1 MSVDIQL
8 IEHKP
13 VSPADHAHPRNKR
26 YGYSNHGISDFF
38 SGIPDK
44 EIHCS
49 LIKIC
54 CPFLVKSVTIYM
66 VFTKVPDADLLR
78 EGLRSLSFYLNKDSI
93 MVYGW
98 TIKRSGDGQDK
109 KS

>member
-1 MSVDIQL
+1 MVV
-8 IEHKP
+8 EFK
-13 VSPADHAHPRNKR
+13 
-26 YGYSNHGISDFF
+26 ISFLV
-38 SGIPDK
+38 
-44 EIHCS
+44 HCS

-78 EGLRSLSFYLNKDSI
+78 EGHRGLSFYLNKDSI

-98 TIKRSGDGQDK
+98 TIKRSGDRQDK
-109 KS
+109 R

>member
-1 MSVDIQL
+1 MSFESDIW
-8 IEHKP
+8 
-13 VSPADHAHPRNKR
+13 
-26 YGYSNHGISDFF
+26 
-38 SGIPDK
+38 DK

>member
-1 MSVDIQL
+1 MCLS
-8 IEHKP
+8 
-13 VSPADHAHPRNKR
+13 AYNA
-26 YGYSNHGISDFF
+26 NHGRQDRLSD
-38 SGIPDK
+38 IWDK
-44 EIHCS
+44 VIHCS

-54 CPFLVKSVTIYM
+54 CHFLVKSVTIYM

-93 MVYGW
+93 MVYVW

>member
-1 MSVDIQL
+1 MALLFAGSGAGWLVR
-8 IEHKP
+8 
-13 VSPADHAHPRNKR
+13 SCR
-26 YGYSNHGISDFF
+26 Y
-38 SGIPDK
+38 K

-54 CPFLVKSVTIYM
+54 CPFLVKSATIYM

-109 KS
+109 ES

>member
-1 MSVDIQL
+1 MGQ
-8 IEHKP
+8 
-13 VSPADHAHPRNKR
+13 RN
-26 YGYSNHGISDFF
+26 SLLSDKNMLSFF
-38 SGIPDK
+38 
-44 EIHCS
+44 
-49 LIKIC
+49 
-54 CPFLVKSVTIYM
+54 VKSATIYM